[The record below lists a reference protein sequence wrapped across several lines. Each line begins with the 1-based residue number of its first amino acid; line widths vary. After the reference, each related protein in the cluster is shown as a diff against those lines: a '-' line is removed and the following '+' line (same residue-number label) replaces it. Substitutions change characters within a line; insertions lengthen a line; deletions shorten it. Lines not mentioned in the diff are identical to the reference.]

1 MTLAYRFSPRFD
13 PGDLI
18 ARIPALLR
26 CWPTDSV
33 VLVGFTATPPG
44 LTVKHVL
51 RIDIPDAGQ
60 LAAVSEQASTAV
72 IAEEID
78 LVAVVIIA
86 EADERAVSL
95 PHCGVQQALVRAFH
109 DAHVEVTDALW
120 VGRIEPGT
128 TWKSYLACGRV
139 GSVPHLG
146 PALPQAA

>member
-1 MTLAYRFSPRFD
+1 MTLAYRFSQRID
-13 PGDLI
+13 PGGLI

-33 VLVGFTATPPG
+33 VLVGFTARPPG
-44 LTVKHVL
+44 LTVQHVL

-60 LAAVSEQASTAV
+60 VAAVSEQASMAV

-86 EADERAVSL
+86 EADERSIPV

-120 VGRIEPGT
+120 VGRIEPGR
-128 TWKSYLACGRV
+128 TWKSYMHCNRA
-139 GSVPHLG
+139 GSVPPLG
-146 PALPQAA
+146 PAVPQAA